1 MSEYTRMRWL
11 CRRGMK
17 ELDELLTR
25 FVERDFE
32 HAPAPVQA
40 AFAALLEYSD
50 PELYA
55 LLCGRAAPCDPEQA
69 DVIVRIRHAA
79 DA

>member
-1 MSEYTRMRWL
+1 
-11 CRRGMK
+11 MK

-25 FVERDFE
+25 FVERDFDT
-32 HAPAPVQA
+32 APAPVQA
-40 AFAALLEYSD
+40 AFTTLLDYPD

-55 LLCGRAAPCDPEQA
+55 LLCGRSAPHDPDQA
-69 DVIVRIRHAA
+69 DVIARIQRSA

>member
-1 MSEYTRMRWL
+1 MNERTRLRWL

-32 HAPAPVQA
+32 TAPAPAQA
-40 AFAALLEYSD
+40 AFAVLLEYPD

-55 LLCGRAAPCDPEQA
+55 LLCGRSPPHDPDQA
-69 DVIVRIRHAA
+69 DVIARIQRAA